1 MKIVEDHTVDEQ
13 SNLDKSL
20 LSSKR
25 QFSGK
30 KSNNQHVVK
39 TPQFGHLK
47 HYKSRFAANNFAPE
61 RIFQFDINT
70 YSIFSI

>member
-30 KSNNQHVVK
+30 KSNNQHDVK
-39 TPQFGHLK
+39 TLASLRSDIAAEALK
-47 HYKSRFAANNFAPE
+47 KEEYSSSRG
-61 RIFQFDINT
+61 
-70 YSIFSI
+70 